1 MMVADLVSVGV
12 ARLAM
17 VRSVVLVAVA
27 MMCCACRVAV
37 TVDVFAVVAR
47 GAVSVGG
54 CCEGLCVSCGERR
67 LEVQGAGSRGEDFGK
82 EGPQS
87 VE

>member
-27 MMCCACRVAV
+27 MMCCACREEV
-37 TVDVFAVVAR
+37 TVDIFAVVAR

-54 CCEGLCVSCGERR
+54 L
-67 LEVQGAGSRGEDFGK
+67 L
-82 EGPQS
+82 
-87 VE
+87 